1 MPKRKKTVKGALFR
15 VEQFGLMINSYLGKA
30 GLKRT
35 RGEKEIAKSMSKLE
49 ALYEDAEADRK
60 GFAAELRKGGDEL
73 GASML
78 ENGMERE
85 GWQKFWTRDRIE
97 AYRRAMKKR

>member
-15 VEQFGLMINSYLGKA
+15 VEQFGLMVNAYLGKA

-35 RGEKEIAKSMSKLE
+35 RGERKIAKSMEKLE
-49 ALYEDAEADRK
+49 ELYADAEEDRR
-60 GFAAELRKGGDEL
+60 GFAAELRKGGDET
-73 GASML
+73 GAAML

-85 GWQKFWTRDRIE
+85 GWQKFWTRERIE
-97 AYRRAMKKR
+97 AYRKAMKKR